1 MSFMSTP
8 HNVMT
13 VPVPQPEDRLRMLM
27 SVLGDPGNC
36 RSCAAPIRW
45 LTHRNGKTPY
55 DAEGPTVGTNH
66 FITCLKP
73 DQFRKK

>member
-1 MSFMSTP
+1 
-8 HNVMT
+8 MT
-13 VPVPQPEDRLRMLM
+13 IPIPAPEERLQMLM

-36 RSCAAPIRW
+36 RGCAAAIKW
-45 LTHRNGKTPY
+45 ITHRNGKKTPY

-66 FITCLKP
+66 FITCLKS